1 MKKLVLSLLVFLFVI
16 IFLLSGFSQN
26 ESISKKQKSKNDS
39 IFYENLKKPWKS
51 YKVEY
56 KAAPK
61 VKKPNWQPGYHPE
74 RGEDEIFIDNIL
86 SDDFKKISYNTK
98 RLGRI
103 AYDMDGH
110 EIKGMRPVFVKQK
123 EMNAR

>member
-1 MKKLVLSLLVFLFVI
+1 MKSVFFVVFFVI
-16 IFLLSGFSQN
+16 FFGVVFSQN
-26 ESISKKQKSKNDS
+26 NSATLKKKTKNNS
-39 IFYENLKKPWKS
+39 IFYENLTKKPWKV

-56 KAAPK
+56 QEVTS

-123 EMNAR
+123 EMNDR